1 MAKTKTKKESS
12 TTAKIKELTGVKPE
26 KITDEQLKEVQ
37 DLINNINRSQMELGQ
52 IETKKHAMLH
62 NVSMLQEGVGKMR
75 DEFEKE
81 YGTADVNIQDGIIN
95 YPKENGEADKED

>member
-26 KITDEQLKEVQ
+26 KITDDQLKEVQ

-52 IETKKHAMLH
+52 METKKHAMLH
-62 NVSMLQEGVGKMR
+62 NVSMLQEGVGKIR
-75 DEFEKE
+75 DTFEKE
-81 YGTADVNIQDGIIN
+81 YGTADVDIQTGIIN
-95 YPKENGEADKED
+95 YPQENGEVNKED